1 MIALVETGILDS
13 RRQASSDAGLT
24 SILAHSGASEDACS
38 TGFLRRWLAHPGRI
52 RAHLRMLA
60 PRVFFVG
67 GWRIRA
73 HLRMLAPRGMLAPR
87 VFLRFVCS
95 KKNRSVGRHSP
106 PNRCRKA
113 EEQQA
118 VVRKQ
123 KAGASHERW
132 GRPQP
137 ETRRSCPRATGRP
150 CRGTTLRHTYFRST
164 NPRPSARDIYPH
176 SNPPT
181 TPTHCLP
188 NPTPLRRWPRPGT
201 SAPAL
206 SASSRSLLCWPAP
219 GQSRRCPRGTNL
231 YQTSHQPFP
240 QHDEN
245 CRQTNYFFQ
254 TKHQPSPQ
262 NGGSW
267 RG

>member
-1 MIALVETGILDS
+1 MTANEWIARIAVSHSITTGSPNSTRPANHSRNPPSRGNHLTANEWITRIALSHSITTSSPNSTRPTNHS
-13 RRQASSDAGLT
+13 RNP
-24 SILAHSGASEDACS
+24 
-38 TGFLRRWLAHPGRI
+38 FI
-52 RAHLRMLA
+52 R
-60 PRVFFVG
+60 G
-67 GWRIRA
+67 
-73 HLRMLAPRGMLAPR
+73 
-87 VFLRFVCS
+87 
-95 KKNRSVGRHSP
+95 N
-106 PNRCRKA
+106 
-113 EEQQA
+113 QQA
-118 VVRKQ
+118 AVRKQ

-164 NPRPSARDIYPH
+164 NPRPSARNIYPH

-206 SASSRSLLCWPAP
+206 SASGRSLLCWPAP